1 MESGRGGGWQNPG
14 FMSPPNLQRLLSG
27 QMQGGGGALPP
38 GTSTDYRGNSGAGG
52 TIDDVGKMALQILQ
66 SRAMGGGG
74 VPPQVPQMPS
84 LPPAIA
90 NLMNPLG
97 TPNNRSTLPPA
108 IDALMT
114 GNTPQ
119 GGVPSP
125 GLGSGNGVGMG
136 NPQFSGA
143 GGPMSNNRQA
153 PSQVLMMLMELFR
166 RNQQKRQQQMLAQKM
181 GRPF

>member
-84 LPPAIA
+84 SPPG
-90 NLMNPLG
+90 MGFSP
-97 TPNNRSTLPPA
+97 
-108 IDALMT
+108 T
-114 GNTPQ
+114 G
-119 GGVPSP
+119 GLVEGSVPSP